1 MPFSK
6 HDQNGNEISETDEEK
21 QNRINRNMAKF
32 LSMEQQQKQ
41 LILCLRQQQLPK
53 SLQMGA
59 LTKTTVAC
67 KNCLFFAR
75 KFKYFDTF

>member
-1 MPFSK
+1 MPLSK
-6 HDQNGNEISETDEEK
+6 HHDQNGNEISEEER

-59 LTKTTVAC
+59 LTKTTVSC
-67 KNCLFFAR
+67 IF
-75 KFKYFDTF
+75 

>member
-41 LILCLRQQQLPK
+41 LILCLRQQQMPK

-67 KNCLFFAR
+67 KISIFSRENSSIH
-75 KFKYFDTF
+75 

>member
-1 MPFSK
+1 MMPFSK
-6 HDQNGNEISETDEEK
+6 HLCDQNGNEISAEEER

-67 KNCLFFAR
+67 IFRAKIQ
-75 KFKYFDTF
+75 YFDNF

>member
-1 MPFSK
+1 MPLSK
-6 HDQNGNEISETDEEK
+6 HHDQNGNEISEEER

-59 LTKTTVAC
+59 LTKTTVSCIFLSSFFQRKC
-67 KNCLFFAR
+67 KTKL
-75 KFKYFDTF
+75 